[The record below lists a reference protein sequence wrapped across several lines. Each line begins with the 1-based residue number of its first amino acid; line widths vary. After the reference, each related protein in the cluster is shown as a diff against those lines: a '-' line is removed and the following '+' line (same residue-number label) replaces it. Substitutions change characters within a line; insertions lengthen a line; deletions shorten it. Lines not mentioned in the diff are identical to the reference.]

1 MGLLTYPTLL
11 KMWVDLLFW
20 FRTESGKQQ
29 EENSEFNL
37 MKKKQLR
44 CPVIKIF
51 NRPIKMLHTFKGV
64 SRVPNSGTLRP
75 RKLRYLGGRKYRNLW
90 KRKFKLPSISLH
102 KNDNWWGMSTK
113 KIDCNLRKRNLWGSN
128 LRGSIM
134 YFLK

>member
-1 MGLLTYPTLL
+1 M
-11 KMWVDLLFW
+11 
-20 FRTESGKQQ
+20 
-29 EENSEFNL
+29 
-37 MKKKQLR
+37 R

-75 RKLRYLGGRKYRNLW
+75 RKLRYLGGRKYRNFW

-113 KIDCNLRKRNLWGSN
+113 KIDCNLRKRNLWRSN
-128 LRGSIM
+128 LRGISVLDNNS
-134 YFLK
+134 FLSYQILMSDAKRIFKTWCTKALTWICCQQSMTFLSDV